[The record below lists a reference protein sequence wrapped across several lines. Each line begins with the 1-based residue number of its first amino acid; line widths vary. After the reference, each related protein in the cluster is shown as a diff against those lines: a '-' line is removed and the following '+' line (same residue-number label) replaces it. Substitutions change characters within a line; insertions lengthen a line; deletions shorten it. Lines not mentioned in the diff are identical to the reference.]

1 MALHNPKYIDS
12 SNQFICDGPTTLIL
26 DLVVDAKDGKFPS
39 LENTDGKII
48 CVTVNLSFNEENV
61 CYGLKEISQD
71 FRDTLKKEHARY
83 VTCKDERDLL
93 TKVLSTIFCAKPIY
107 ARGEDTIPSLK
118 FLTSRAERLGI
129 NITVPDLDNMFRHY
143 DHMPYAIM
151 GPLRSPKTY
160 PIAEDAWKRY
170 HETCNR

>member
-1 MALHNPKYIDS
+1 MTLHNLKYIDTP
-12 SNQFICDGPTTLIL
+12 NQFISDGPTTLIL
-26 DLVVDAKDGKFPS
+26 DLEVDAKDGKFPS
-39 LENTDGKII
+39 PDDTDGKII
-48 CVTVNLSFNEENV
+48 CVTVSLSFNEGCV

-71 FRDTLKKEHARY
+71 LRDTLKKEHDRY

-93 TKVLSTIFCAKPIY
+93 TKVLSSIFCAKPIY

-129 NITVPDLDNMFRHY
+129 KIKVPDLDSMFRHY

-151 GPLRSPKTY
+151 GPVRVPKTC
-160 PIAEDAWKRY
+160 PIAEDVWKRY